1 MYKHLFKAALNWMA
15 TNKLKE
21 SNRKAYA
28 KSHTIKIEGKDILSI
43 SAAKAFKGDPS
54 LLNPEDLLLSALT
67 SCHMMSYLYV
77 CQQHNI
83 EVLTYEDNS
92 EATLTLNADGSG
104 SITKVVLNPIVR
116 IKDESQKELAQQL
129 HIQAN
134 KLCFIANS
142 CNFEIEH
149 HAQCFT

>member
-15 TNKLKE
+15 TDKLEE
-21 SNRKAYA
+21 SNKKVYA

-43 SAAKAFKGDPS
+43 SAAKAFKGDPT

-77 CQQHNI
+77 CQQNNI

-92 EATLTLNADGSG
+92 EATLILNDDGSG
-104 SITKVVLNPIVR
+104 HITKVVLNPVVR
-116 IKDESQKELAQQL
+116 IKDASQKELALQL

-149 HAQCFT
+149 HAQCYS

>member
-1 MYKHLFKAALNWMA
+1 MSPD
-15 TNKLKE
+15 KLEE
-21 SNRKAYA
+21 SNKKVYA

-43 SAAKAFKGDPS
+43 SAAKAFKGDPT

-77 CQQHNI
+77 CQQNNI

-92 EATLTLNADGSG
+92 EATLILNDDGSG
-104 SITKVVLNPIVR
+104 RITKVVLNPIVR
-116 IKDESQKELAQQL
+116 IKDTSKRELALQL

-149 HAQCFT
+149 HAQCYS

>member
-1 MYKHLFKAALNWMA
+1 MYKHLFKAALNWKA
-15 TNKLKE
+15 TDKLEE
-21 SNRKAYA
+21 SNKKVYA

-43 SAAKAFKGDPS
+43 SAAKAFKGDPT

-77 CQQHNI
+77 CQQNNI
-83 EVLTYEDNS
+83 EVLAYEDHS
-92 EATLTLNADGSG
+92 EATLVLNDDGSG
-104 SITKVVLNPIVR
+104 RITKVVLNPVVHIR
-116 IKDESQKELAQQL
+116 DESKRELALLL
-129 HIQAN
+129 HTQAN

-149 HAQCFT
+149 HAQCYS